1 MGEEEAADEEQQG
14 LRDAEHLVPGGLQG
28 LGQEVE
34 SDDAEHESAGE
45 SEDQVTPV
53 GDASGDPSSEERHEE
68 RAERDDHS
76 HGALLSDGE
85 ASAHLGVGARSGVP
99 VDEVL
104 ALVDAVLR
112 EAGLSRT
119 AVRSLGTLDAR
130 AAEPGIAGAAALLGV
145 PVRGFA
151 AEELAAVSVPHPSAR
166 PLAATGTASVA
177 EAAALLAAG
186 TEPGADAGAV
196 PGAVVA
202 PGTGEPAAPP
212 ARARAVLLVP
222 KRKTRR
228 ATCALAASVPVRSH
242 EDAPGAR
249 LLPRT
254 HGYIAGEPGSPPTI
268 PTPHT
273 TAAMDMHTHT
283 DAHDLRHHGDA
294 EVRDEKLIDLA
305 VNVRTDTPP
314 DWLRRR
320 IADSLTGLA
329 AYPDGRVARAAVAE
343 RHDLPADRVLLTA
356 GAAEAFVLL
365 ARALPA
371 RRPVVVHPQ
380 FTEPEAALR
389 DAGHAVG
396 RVLLREE
403 DGFRLD
409 PAAVPEDADLVVI
422 GNPTNPTSVLHPAA
436 SIAALARPGRTLV
449 VDEAFMD
456 AVPGERE
463 SLAGRTDVPGLV
475 VLRSLTKTWGLAG
488 LRIGYVLAAPG
499 TIADLE
505 RAQPL
510 WPVSTPALVAAEA
523 CMSRAALAE
532 AEHAAHRIGVER
544 AHLLAGLAEFDEV
557 RTVAGAEGPFVLV
570 RIDGADA
577 VRERLRSLGFAA
589 RRGDTFPGLDRNWLR
604 LAVRDRATTNR
615 FLQALDQALLMGG

>member
-1 MGEEEAADEEQQG
+1 M
-14 LRDAEHLVPGGLQG
+14 
-28 LGQEVE
+28 
-34 SDDAEHESAGE
+34 
-45 SEDQVTPV
+45 
-53 GDASGDPSSEERHEE
+53 
-68 RAERDDHS
+68 
-76 HGALLSDGE
+76 
-85 ASAHLGVGARSGVP
+85 GARSGVP

-112 EAGLSRT
+112 EAGLPRA
-119 AVRSLGTLDAR
+119 AVRSLATLDAR

-151 AEELAAVSVPHPSAR
+151 AEELAAVSVPHPSAL

-177 EAAALLAAG
+177 EAGALLAAG
-186 TEPGADAGAV
+186 GGTGAKTDTGADG
-196 PGAVVA
+196 
-202 PGTGEPAAPP
+202 GTGAKTGTGAEGGTGARAGTAADVTVAVAVGTGGAAPV

-222 KRKTRR
+222 KRRTRR
-228 ATCALAASVPVRSH
+228 VTCALAASVPVRSH
-242 EDAPGAR
+242 EDAPAVR
-249 LLPRT
+249 LLPPS

-343 RHDLPADRVLLTA
+343 RHDLPANRVLLTV

-389 DAGHAVG
+389 DAGHEVD

-499 TIADLE
+499 TIAELE

-532 AEHAAHRIGVER
+532 AEHAAHRIGMER